1 MNTPLPQSAS
11 SQDSGNFFD
20 FLVSCIDPRFTALH
34 TRHMLQLGRE
44 GRYSDF
50 SIAGGALAAISHQN
64 PSWPV
69 TLWENLALSM
79 QIHGVNR
86 LVFLGHEDCAAVK
99 QWAQAQPNLR
109 HLPELEWHNAIF
121 TSATAEAQRRFPNLN
136 IQCRVIFL
144 SGDVLHCNCGPANTA
159 QPTSS
164 RMALPASAAIPS
176 SDRQGFVEFIKAAM
190 RSRNTLIRDERRALA
205 IGVTEYGLSATEARE
220 VFFAH
225 TVAHDAL
232 PQEKLTDE
240 VTAFLR
246 MRATKQGVVRKADI
260 ELAIALVRRRAETS
274 LSWAEADRLVRE
286 MMLRENL
293 RPRRL
298 TDMLLGG

>member
-1 MNTPLPQSAS
+1 MNTPLPQSTS
-11 SQDSGNFFD
+11 RQDPDNFFD

-69 TLWENLALSM
+69 TLWENLGLSM

-109 HLPELEWHNAIF
+109 HLPELEWHNSIF
-121 TSATAEAQRRFPNLN
+121 ASATAEAQRRFPSLT

-144 SGDVLHCNCGPANTA
+144 SGDVLHCNCGAANTT
-159 QPTSS
+159 QPPSS
-164 RMALPASAAIPS
+164 IAAPPAPAMPS

-205 IGVTEYGLSATEARE
+205 IGVTEYGLTATEARE

-225 TVAHDAL
+225 TVARDSIA
-232 PQEKLTDE
+232 QEKLTDE
-240 VTAFLR
+240 AAAFLC
-246 MRATKQGVVRKADI
+246 MRATKQGVVRKADM

-274 LSWAEADRLVRE
+274 LSKAEAERLVRDI
-286 MMLRENL
+286 MLRENL

-298 TDMLLGG
+298 TDILIGG

>member
-11 SQDSGNFFD
+11 SQDSGEFFD

-69 TLWENLALSM
+69 TLWENLGLST

-121 TSATAEAQRRFPNLN
+121 ASATAEAQRRFPSLN

-144 SGDVLHCNCGPANTA
+144 SGDVLHCNCGATNNA

-164 RMALPASAAIPS
+164 IAVPSGAAMPS

-205 IGVTEYGLSATEARE
+205 IGVTEYGLTATEARE
-220 VFFAH
+220 VFFSH
-225 TVAHDAL
+225 TVAHDSIA
-232 PQEKLTDE
+232 QEKLTE
-240 VTAFLR
+240 EATAFLR
-246 MRATKQGVVRKADI
+246 MRATRQGLVRKADI

-274 LSWAEADRLVRE
+274 LSKADTERLVRD

-298 TDMLLGG
+298 KDILLGG